1 MNEEKDPSLDSPV
14 IAVVGDDELG
24 KRQAVDGLRS
34 RFLGEGEND
43 EVVLDGASTD
53 VEELGRA
60 VLEEVGTRPLMGGC
74 KMVIVRQ
81 GDDFLKKK
89 KDLILGIL
97 DNPKAFS
104 RLVVVARSFGP
115 GRSKVQSRLKTLRAC
130 LRFSR
135 PADRVAPWKRGRRE
149 EDTDL
154 NRWVEDRA
162 RQKSL
167 RLAPGVA
174 AALTR
179 RTGSSLEELDSILE
193 RWKLMQEGGVC
204 VSIEAVEA
212 LGPRH
217 GDSDSFSLVDAVMRR
232 DRLRALEILT
242 CLFEAGMVMKN
253 KRILKVGDMI
263 PLLNSVFLGRLRQAA
278 RARRLLSSGLG
289 RESLESELGIKPF
302 LVAQVVETAGR
313 FSDEELRFGIHRLLE
328 ADRDLKFRRQDPK
341 EVLVDLILDVTRGG
355 PAPYPVRI

>member
-1 MNEEKDPSLDSPV
+1 M
-14 IAVVGDDELG
+14 
-24 KRQAVDGLRS
+24 
-34 RFLGEGEND
+34 
-43 EVVLDGASTD
+43 D
-53 VEELGRA
+53 VEELGRD
-60 VLEEVGTRPLMGGC
+60 VLEELGTRPLMGGC

-89 KDLILGIL
+89 KDLILEIL
-97 DNPKAFS
+97 DHPKSFS
-104 RLVVVARSFGP
+104 RLVLLARTFGP
-115 GRSKVQSRLKTLRAC
+115 GRSKVQVRLQALRAC

-135 PADRVAPWKRGRRE
+135 PADKVAPWKRGRRE

-154 NRWVEDRA
+154 NRWVEGRA

-193 RWKLMQEGGVC
+193 RWKLMHESGMPVPL
-204 VSIEAVEA
+204 EAVEA

-232 DRLRALEILT
+232 DRRRALEILT
-242 CLFEAGMVMKN
+242 CLFEAGMVMKS

-263 PLLNSVFLGRLRQAA
+263 PLLTSVFLGKLRQTA

-289 RESLESELGIKPF
+289 RESLESELGVKSF
-302 LVAQVVETAGR
+302 LIAQVVETAGR

-328 ADRDLKFRRQDPK
+328 ADRDLKFRKTNPK
-341 EVLVDLILDVTRGG
+341 EVLVDLILDVIRGG